1 MRERMQNDK
10 RIRFLPCA
18 IFIAAIGCLCSM
30 LTGRGAMLLWLWS
43 GITALIGLASVT
55 VLLCGLSCLSR
66 LRNRPGKRANESDYR
81 KV

>member
-1 MRERMQNDK
+1 MRKRMQKDK

-18 IFIAAIGCLCSM
+18 ILTAAIGCLCSM
-30 LTGRGAMLLWLWS
+30 LTGRGVMLLWLWS

-55 VLLCGLSCLSR
+55 VL
-66 LRNRPGKRANESDYR
+66 RNRPGKRANESDYR

>member
-18 IFIAAIGCLCSM
+18 IFIAAIGCLCGM
-30 LTGRGAMLLWLWS
+30 LTGRGVMLLWFWS

-55 VLLCGLSCLSR
+55 VLLLSRLSR

>member
-1 MRERMQNDK
+1 MQKDK

-18 IFIAAIGCLCSM
+18 IFTAAIGCLCSM
-30 LTGRGAMLLWLWS
+30 LTGRGVMLLWLWS

-55 VLLCGLSCLSR
+55 VLLCGLH
-66 LRNRPGKRANESDYR
+66 RPGKRANESDYR

>member
-1 MRERMQNDK
+1 MWERMQKDK

-18 IFIAAIGCLCSM
+18 IFTCCHRLSVQHAD
-30 LTGRGAMLLWLWS
+30 GRGAVLLWLWS

>member
-1 MRERMQNDK
+1 MRERTQKDK

-18 IFIAAIGCLCSM
+18 IFTAAIVCLCSM
-30 LTGRGAMLLWLWS
+30 LTGRGVMLLWLWS

-55 VLLCGLSCLSR
+55 VLLCGLSRLSR

>member
-10 RIRFLPCA
+10 WIRFLPCA
-18 IFIAAIGCLCSM
+18 ILTAAIGCLCSM
-30 LTGRGAMLLWLWS
+30 LTGRGAMLLWFWS

-55 VLLCGLSCLSR
+55 VLLCGLFCLSR

>member
-1 MRERMQNDK
+1 MDQIPALRHIHRCHRLSVQHAD
-10 RIRFLPCA
+10 RA
-18 IFIAAIGCLCSM
+18 GV
-30 LTGRGAMLLWLWS
+30 MLLWFWS

-55 VLLCGLSCLSR
+55 VLLCGLSRLSR

>member
-10 RIRFLPCA
+10 WIRFLPCA

-30 LTGRGAMLLWLWS
+30 LTGRGAVLLWLWS

-55 VLLCGLSCLSR
+55 VLLCGLPRLSR
-66 LRNRPGKRANESDYR
+66 LRNCPGKRANESDYR

>member
-1 MRERMQNDK
+1 MRERMQKDK
-10 RIRFLPCA
+10 WIRFLTCA
-18 IFIAAIGCLCSM
+18 IFTAAIGCLCSM
-30 LTGRGAMLLWLWS
+30 LTGRGVMLLWLWS

-55 VLLCGLSCLSR
+55 VLLCGISRLSR